1 MAKKKHQDGK
11 EWQSNADHHMIT
23 WRERE
28 GEREKRKEGGREGG
42 KRERSNHSI
51 GYMETGRSVNRT
63 WLQLYRTFEANLGY
77 TNHCI
82 RQRETKQKIS

>member
-42 KRERSNHSI
+42 KRER
-51 GYMETGRSVNRT
+51 E
-63 WLQLYRTFEANLGY
+63 
-77 TNHCI
+77 
-82 RQRETKQKIS
+82 K